1 MRIHDGDA
9 RKGEEMSL
17 DKLTKRQKEVCQGV
31 YDGKS
36 MIQIGL
42 DLGISP
48 KTVST
53 HKEKAF
59 KKLGVFNNIGFI
71 KCVIEAGDQLGDK

>member
-1 MRIHDGDA
+1 
-9 RKGEEMSL
+9 MSI
-17 DKLTKRQKEVCQGV
+17 DRLTKRQNEVCQGV
-31 YDGKS
+31 YDGKN

-48 KTVST
+48 KTAST

-59 KKLGVFNNIGFI
+59 KKLGVHNNVDFVKRVNQTGEF
-71 KCVIEAGDQLGDK
+71 A